1 MSKAKTSKNPLIG
14 FIGQGWI
21 GRNYANDFEKRGYKT
36 VRYALEPEYVGN
48 KDRIAECDIVI
59 IAVPT
64 PSTPKGFDASIV
76 ESALKLV
83 GRGKIAV
90 IKSTIIPGTTMKFQ
104 KKNPSIILMYSPEFL
119 SESTAAHD
127 AANPFSN
134 IAGIPLNDAAHRKA
148 AKEVLA
154 VLPKSPFE
162 LICSSTEAEFVKY
175 SHNISG
181 YTQIITFNIFYD
193 LSQKLG
199 SDWDVIHSALTA
211 DPYIPNRYSQPMHK
225 TGRGAGGGCFIKDY
239 AAFRRHFEEL
249 LPDHKESIAA
259 MKAFESK
266 NIHLLATSKKDLHL
280 LRGVYGNKAVDKH
293 LKKPKGKLR
302 KRTKTR

>member
-1 MSKAKTSKNPLIG
+1 MASKKPLIG

-21 GRNYANDFEKRGYKT
+21 GKNYASDFEKRGYTT

-48 KDRIAECDIVI
+48 KERIKECDITI

-76 ESALKLV
+76 EDALKLI
-83 GRGKIAV
+83 GKGKIAV
-90 IKSTIIPGTTMKFQ
+90 IKSTIIPGTTIKFQ
-104 KKNPSIILMYSPEFL
+104 KKNPGIVLMYSPEFL

-134 IAGIPLNDAAHRKA
+134 IVGIPVDDAAHRKA

-162 LICSSTEAEFVKY
+162 LVCSSTEAEFIKY

-181 YTQIITFNIFYD
+181 YTQIITFNILYD
-193 LSQKLG
+193 LAQKLG
-199 SDWDVIHSALTA
+199 GNWDVVYSALSV
-211 DPYIPNRYSQPMHK
+211 DPYIPNRYSRPVHK

-239 AAFRRHFEEL
+239 AAFRWHFEEL
-249 LPDHKESIAA
+249 LPNHKESIDVMRA
-259 MKAFESK
+259 MERK

-280 LRGVYGNKAVDKH
+280 LRGVYGHKAVNNH
-293 LKKPKGKLR
+293 LTKSKSKAKKR
-302 KRTKTR
+302 RTAR